1 MSHDPDVHSAKRG
14 ASYARRSVYRQVHDH
29 VGLGGFY
36 LFFYMGVRTLC
47 REAHGMGLVRESRL
61 SRRRMVGLSVRG

>member
-29 VGLGGFY
+29 VGLGGFC

-47 REAHGMGLVRESRL
+47 REALGMGLGHENRL
-61 SRRRMVGLSVRG
+61 NKIRMAGLSVRG